1 MGRKVERAPS
11 SETISLIEQQI
22 LNEQLGPEQISNWL
36 KINNYEGVTL
46 LCHTP
51 INSTKFAKI

>member
-1 MGRKVERAPS
+1 MKRSGVNVKNYEANIYHESAKKNMGRKVERAPS
-11 SETISLIEQQI
+11 SETISLIA
-22 LNEQLGPEQISNWL
+22 
-36 KINNYEGVTL
+36 L